1 MALACGVDLAL
12 ELPVVFSSHN
22 AGVFANAAVDI
33 IAATGRV
40 TGLSFGMETPNIPL
54 AQDLADALNEEPPC
68 FRAALKKFLGA
79 GFSFVQARG
88 MALDEIVPG
97 GFELLK
103 TPNNNLALAY
113 IKRLREKNYNIEPR
127 AVERIGSGFHDGDI
141 SDPSSGAASATAI
154 RALIEAGR
162 LEEAYALMPG
172 ESACSLRD
180 AVDAGRV
187 VTDRDRLWRAVKQ
200 AMLIC
205 GPEGLRRISEMSEG
219 LENRM
224 YDIALRSDSF
234 DSFVGSC
241 VSRRYTKGRIQRH
254 CAHLLMCL
262 GHEDGRKFQ
271 KNGPAYIRILGATGR
286 GRKLL
291 AEMRGRTA
299 LPVITRASSPKRLG
313 GEYPERAAAAAE
325 MMAYEHRATEVWET
339 LAERPAVRSEARFVS
354 IMAD

>member
-40 TGLSFGMETPNIPL
+40 GSISFGMETPNIPL
-54 AQDLADALNEEPPC
+54 TQNLADVLNEEPPR
-68 FRAALKKFLGA
+68 FRAALKKSLGA

-97 GFELLK
+97 SLELLK

-113 IKRLREKNYNIEPR
+113 VKRLREKNYNIEPR
-127 AVERIGSGFHDGDI
+127 AVERLGSGFHDADI
-141 SDPSSGAASATAI
+141 SNPSRGAASATAI
-154 RALIEAGR
+154 RALVEAGR
-162 LEEAYALMPG
+162 LEEAYALMPN
-172 ESACSLRD
+172 ESARLLRA
-180 AVDAGRV
+180 AVGAGRV

-205 GPEGLRRISEMSEG
+205 APEGLRRISEMGEG

-224 YDIALRSDSF
+224 YDLALRADSF
-234 DSFVGSC
+234 GSFVDSC
-241 VSRRYTKGRIQRH
+241 ASRRYTKGRIQRH
-254 CAHLLMCL
+254 CAHLLIGL
-262 GHEDGRKFQ
+262 SHEDGRKFQ
-271 KNGPAYIRILGATGR
+271 ENGPAYIRVLGATGR

-291 AEMRGRTA
+291 AEMRAHAT
-299 LPVITRASSPKRLG
+299 LPVITRASAPRRVG
-313 GEYPERAAAAAE
+313 GEHSERAATAAE
-325 MMAYEHRATEVWET
+325 MMAYEHRATEIWET
-339 LAERPAVRSEARFVS
+339 LAEKPAVRSEARFVP
-354 IMAD
+354 IMVD